1 MPRDVTYEFED
12 LPIRVGHGAQRRVV
26 ARVSGVA
33 DLGWSGDNLLDFC
46 VLLTDEAGATG
57 IVDHK
62 DPLYA
67 QIKREIIWR
76 WDNYFFDADRPY
88 RDENAEHRLT
98 AADCL

>member
-33 DLGWSGDNLLDFC
+33 DLGLSGDDLVDFC
-46 VLLTDEAGATG
+46 LLLTDEAGATG
-57 IVDHK
+57 IVDPK

-67 QIKREIIWR
+67 PLKREIVWR
-76 WDNYFFDADRPY
+76 WEQFFFDADRPDH
-88 RDENAEHRLT
+88 DENAEHRLT
-98 AADCL
+98 VADCL